1 MISLK
6 VQHTN
11 MQRCGEDEI
20 LAAIDNN
27 ENISL
32 ILVKR
37 DSETAKLQ
45 NILEYAES
53 SGIKIIFGSENDLW
67 RMSRDNSQGIPN
79 VLALVGRNPDLS
91 LQEVFSNGGLVW
103 LLAGAAYPVNIG
115 FCIRTAEVSGASAVI
130 VDAELNNPERSAA
143 KRASMKAHR
152 FIPVHWTPGLDAIK
166 MAKKSGFRIIAVED
180 VGTSAPWDVD
190 MTGDIILVVG
200 GEKNGI
206 SSEILSESDEIVRI
220 PMSGFVP
227 SFNLQ
232 APLSAVAIEAQR
244 QRS

>member
-1 MISLK
+1 M
-6 VQHTN
+6 N

-27 ENISL
+27 ENITL

-37 DSETAKLQ
+37 DSETTKLQ

-180 VGTSAPWDVD
+180 VGISAPWDVD

>member
-1 MISLK
+1 M
-6 VQHTN
+6 N

>member
-1 MISLK
+1 M
-6 VQHTN
+6 N
-11 MQRCGEDEI
+11 MQRCGEDEV
-20 LAAIDNN
+20 LRAIEKN
-27 ENISL
+27 EVIDL

-37 DSETAKLQ
+37 DSDTSKLEE
-45 NILEYAES
+45 ILEYAKS
-53 SGIKIIFGSENDLW
+53 NDVKIIYGSENDLW
-67 RMSRDNSQGIPN
+67 RMSRDNSNGIPN
-79 VLALVGRNPDLS
+79 ILALVGRNPDLS
-91 LQEVFSNGGLVW
+91 LDEVFTHGGLIW

-115 FCIRTAEVSGASAVI
+115 FCIRTAEVSGANAVI

-152 FIPVHWTPGLDAIK
+152 FLPVHWTSGLNAIR

-180 VGTSAPWDVD
+180 VGTLAPWDVD
-190 MTGDIILVVG
+190 MTGDVVLIVG

-206 SSEILSESDEIVRI
+206 SAEILSESDEIVRI

>member
-1 MISLK
+1 
-6 VQHTN
+6 
-11 MQRCGEDEI
+11 MQRCGENEV
-20 LAAIDNN
+20 LSAFENN

-37 DSETAKLQ
+37 DSSSPKLRE
-45 NILEYAES
+45 IIEYAES
-53 SGIKIIFGSENDLW
+53 LKIKIIHGSENDLW
-67 RMSRDNSQGIPN
+67 RMSRDNSQGVPN
-79 VLALVGRNPDLS
+79 ILALVGRNPDFS
-91 LQEVFSNGGLVW
+91 LEEVFSNGGLVW

-130 VDAELNNPERSAA
+130 VDAELNNQERSAA

-152 FIPVHWTPGLDAIK
+152 FLPVHWTSGFDAIIL
-166 MAKKSGFRIIAVED
+166 AKKFGFRIISVED
-180 VGTSAPWDVD
+180 VGTAAPWEVD
-190 MTGDIILVVG
+190 MTGNVVLIVG
-200 GEKNGI
+200 GERNGI
-206 SSEILSESDEIVRI
+206 SEEILSESDEIVRI

>member
-1 MISLK
+1 M
-6 VQHTN
+6 N

-79 VLALVGRNPDLS
+79 VLALVGRNPDSS

-180 VGTSAPWDVD
+180 VGISAPWDVD

>member
-1 MISLK
+1 M
-6 VQHTN
+6 N

-37 DSETAKLQ
+37 DSETTKLQ

-79 VLALVGRNPDLS
+79 VLALVGRNPDSS

-180 VGTSAPWDVD
+180 VGISAPWDVD

>member
-1 MISLK
+1 M
-6 VQHTN
+6 N

-37 DSETAKLQ
+37 DSETTKLQ

-91 LQEVFSNGGLVW
+91 LEEVFSNGGLVW

-180 VGTSAPWDVD
+180 VGISAPWDVD

>member
-1 MISLK
+1 M
-6 VQHTN
+6 N

-37 DSETAKLQ
+37 DSETTKLQ

-91 LQEVFSNGGLVW
+91 LQEVFSHGGLVW

>member
-1 MISLK
+1 M
-6 VQHTN
+6 N

-232 APLSAVAIEAQR
+232 APLSAVSIEAQR

>member
-1 MISLK
+1 M
-6 VQHTN
+6 N

-37 DSETAKLQ
+37 DSETQKLQ

-53 SGIKIIFGSENDLW
+53 SGVKIIFGSENDLW

-180 VGTSAPWDVD
+180 VGMSAPWDVD

>member
-1 MISLK
+1 M
-6 VQHTN
+6 N

-79 VLALVGRNPDLS
+79 VLALVGRNPDSS

-152 FIPVHWTPGLDAIK
+152 FIPVHWTSGLDAIK

-180 VGTSAPWDVD
+180 VGISAPWDVD

>member
-1 MISLK
+1 M
-6 VQHTN
+6 N

-37 DSETAKLQ
+37 DSETQKLQ

-53 SGIKIIFGSENDLW
+53 SGVKIIFGSENALW

-180 VGTSAPWDVD
+180 VGMSAPWDVD